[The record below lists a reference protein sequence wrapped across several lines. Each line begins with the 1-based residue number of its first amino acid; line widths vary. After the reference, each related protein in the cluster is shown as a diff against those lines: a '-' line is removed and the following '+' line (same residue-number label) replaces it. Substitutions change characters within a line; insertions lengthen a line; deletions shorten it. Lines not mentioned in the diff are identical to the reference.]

1 VIAGRELKRE
11 QATMDAQAGYVR
23 EFDPEVMDSLMG
35 GNATADRAL
44 ALRTRRAIYSAQV
57 ARRSDREQGR
67 RQFFIIL
74 LIAGAFVF
82 AMAPALWAAV
92 DDLLGGET
100 LLDLPGMVIAF
111 GITLFAALASV
122 FSLLTRERDTAAV
135 QRHPRR

>member
-1 VIAGRELKRE
+1 VIAERELKRE
-11 QATMDAQAGYVR
+11 QAMDAQAGYMR
-23 EFDPEVMDSLMG
+23 EFDPDVMDSLTG

-44 ALRTRRAIYSAQV
+44 SLRTRRAIYSAQV

-82 AMAPALWAAV
+82 AMAPALWAAI

-100 LLDLPGMVIAF
+100 LLDLPGMVVAF
-111 GITLFAALASV
+111 SITLFAALASV
-122 FSLLTRERDTAAV
+122 FSLLTRQRDTAAV

>member
-1 VIAGRELKRE
+1 MIAGRKLERE
-11 QATMDAQAGYVR
+11 QAMDAQAGYVR
-23 EFDPEVMDSLMG
+23 EFDPDLMDSLMG
-35 GNATADRAL
+35 SNATADRAL
-44 ALRTRRAIYSAQV
+44 ALRTRRAIYNAQV

-82 AMAPALWAAV
+82 AMAPALWAAI

-122 FSLLTRERDTAAV
+122 FSLLTRERGTAAV